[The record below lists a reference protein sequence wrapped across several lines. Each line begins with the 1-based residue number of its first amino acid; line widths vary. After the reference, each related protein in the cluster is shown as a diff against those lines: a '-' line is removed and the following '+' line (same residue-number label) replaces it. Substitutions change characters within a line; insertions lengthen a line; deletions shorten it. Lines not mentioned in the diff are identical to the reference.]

1 MVQKQILKK
10 AKKNHD
16 VNSKGDI
23 QIYKIYLTLRTLP
36 LRVGVFNHIKKNMIY

>member
-10 AKKNHD
+10 VTKNHD

-36 LRVGVFNHIKKNMIY
+36 LRVGVFNHIKKNMIN